1 MLKEMANYYTI
12 VFQWSH
18 AVQLALVA
26 AAIVFVL
33 TPLKT
38 DRKSVLTGAAETAG
52 VFAACML
59 SEMFF
64 FGLSRLQIVLGGMCF
79 PLALLTVIVIYAAFF
94 CRFHVRLKIITAGM
108 LYAALACVTVY
119 IAQFTQIMN
128 FSNNFLL
135 QLTSVAF
142 NLLSVATT
150 LIFVRFTLS
159 KFIDIP
165 GSCTTLV
172 LISSASVAVSIFIYY
187 ILTMLVFNRF
197 DMRRSGIAYSSM
209 AGVIM
214 YIMII
219 VTYLLMYLICQR
231 NECVLELQAEK
242 KMAEADEKMLGITQK
257 SLSDLRSIR
266 HDIKNRYSYM
276 SLLLKNRQYSELS
289 EYLESMCGEIQ
300 TPLSVIDCG
309 NKTITN
315 ILNMEKAKAELHGIR
330 LAADLNVPPV
340 LPFKDTAL
348 CSVFSNLID
357 NAIEAC
363 ERNGIEDAEIR
374 VRVSI
379 LQEYLYI
386 GVVNPLPENSDANEV
401 LKLNSSKPDAAAHGY
416 GTKIVRKIAEHYNGY
431 VTYSAEKGYFI
442 AEVMFDIMNEGEVRS

>member
-26 AAIVFVL
+26 AAIVCVL
-33 TPLKT
+33 TPLKAE
-38 DRKSVLTGAAETAG
+38 RKSVLIGAAETAG
-52 VFAACML
+52 VFLACML
-59 SEMFF
+59 SEMVF
-64 FGLSRLQIVLGGMCF
+64 FGLSRLRIVLGGMCF
-79 PLALLTVIVIYAAFF
+79 PLALLTVIVVYAAFF

-128 FSNNFLL
+128 FPNNFLL
-135 QLTSVAF
+135 QLASVAF
-142 NLLSVATT
+142 NLLSVVTT

-165 GSCTTLV
+165 GSCTALV
-172 LISSASVAVSIFIYY
+172 LVSSASVAMSIFIYY
-187 ILTMLVFNRF
+187 ILTTLVFNRF
-197 DMRRSGIAYSSM
+197 DMRHSGIAYSSM
-209 AGVIM
+209 AGSIM
-214 YIMII
+214 YVMTL

-231 NECVLELQAEK
+231 NERVLELQAEK
-242 KMAEADEKMLGITQK
+242 KMAEADEQMLGITQK

-266 HDIKNRYSYM
+266 HDIKNSYSYM
-276 SLLLKNRQYSELS
+276 ALLLKNKQYAELGG
-289 EYLESMCGEIQ
+289 YLESMCGEIQ
-300 TPLSVIDCG
+300 APLAVIDCG
-309 NKTITN
+309 NRTITN
-315 ILNMEKAKAELHGIR
+315 ILNMEKAKAELRGIS
-330 LAADLNVPPV
+330 LTAELNVPPV

-363 ERNGIEDAEIR
+363 ERSGIAGAEIR

-386 GVVNPLPENSDANEV
+386 GVVNPLPAGADEKEI
-401 LKLNSSKPDAAAHGY
+401 LKLNSSKEDAAAHGY

-431 VTYSAEKGYFI
+431 VTYSVEKGRFI
-442 AEVMFDIMNEGEVRS
+442 AEVMFDIMREGGARP